1 MRSETE
7 NIFFHPWVG
16 PEYSSG
22 GIFGKRIM
30 VLGESHYCD
39 EKCSACGSDFNCGCN
54 RFTTKVVKDYLNQ
67 ENEREGWMNTYLKF
81 ERSLVNH
88 ETSPD
93 ESRRIWE
100 SILFYNFL
108 QVAMQ
113 TPRQAGT
120 AEQYQAAAAPFFSIL
135 DQYQPDLLIVWGVR
149 LWDKLPSERW
159 QDGPEMK
166 VDGYPVSNG
175 YYKLSNGSL
184 VRAICVYHPSVGYSW
199 DYWHMAI
206 IDNYV

>member
-1 MRSETE
+1 MSQY
-7 NIFFHPWVG
+7 FFRPWVG
-16 PEYSSG
+16 RDYSSG

-30 VLGESHYCD
+30 VLGDSHYCD
-39 EKCSACGSDFNCGCN
+39 EECSACGMDFNCECN
-54 RFTTKVVKDYLNQ
+54 AFTTKTILKYLDSSAS
-67 ENEREGWMNTYLKF
+67 REGWMSTYLKF

-93 ESRRIWE
+93 ESLKIWN
-100 SILFYNFL
+100 SLLFYNFL

-120 AEQYQAAAAPFFSIL
+120 PRQYQDATSPFFSIM
-135 DQYQPDLLIVWGVR
+135 DHYQPDLLIVWGVR
-149 LWDKLPSERW
+149 LWNNLPSQRW
-159 QDGPEMK
+159 QDGSEMS

-175 YYKLSNGSL
+175 YYRLSSGKA

-199 DYWHMAI
+199 DYWHKVIKKAFDLI
-206 IDNYV
+206 